1 MTDTYKLYYKIKSG
15 GIKISYLSEQL
26 GLSRQGLANKINGDT
41 EFYASEINKMSE
53 LLRLTPE
60 EREEI
65 FFNKKVDKM

>member
-1 MTDTYKLYYKIKSG
+1 MTDTYKLRYKIKSS
-15 GIKISYLSEQL
+15 GIKISYLAEQL

-41 EFYASEINKMSE
+41 EFYGSEISKMSE

-65 FFNKKVDKM
+65 FFNKQVDKM